1 MVEGQPA
8 EGRGPDGRRPDAAV
22 RAGRGERAKLDGRW
36 DAAYDSVATA
46 SVPDDLRSALTAAGL
61 TDAFEKLDR
70 RNRYAILHRVQTAK
84 RPDTRAKRIA
94 KYVGML
100 AAGETPY

>member
-1 MVEGQPA
+1 M
-8 EGRGPDGRRPDAAV
+8 
-22 RAGRGERAKLDGRW
+22 
-36 DAAYDSVATA
+36 
-46 SVPDDLRSALTAAGL
+46 
-61 TDAFEKLDR
+61 TDAFEKLDG